1 MLCCASRG
9 ERLKHLFSTA
19 VLISLFTFPIPS
31 IACSMASCVNN
42 GDEMRRDF
50 VVRITYADKP
60 LSGVS
65 VQITGTK
72 SFSAT
77 SSTDGTVNV
86 SGLPPGDYWLNTDLL
101 GISAGGQC
109 FHVNSRSSRKAR
121 RMVRY
126 EWGDLA
132 PGIRRVAGKLID
144 SQPSQDGNPLWNV
157 THRLEAPISDAALKL
172 QNPFTGQ
179 VFRTTSNHDG
189 DFSFD
194 AIPSGRYVL
203 HVEGGTTRA
212 GGNYESTD
220 QLINISE
227 TARPSSLALEWRESG
242 GGSCGGAS
250 LQLRDSAN

>member
-1 MLCCASRG
+1 MLCCTSGG
-9 ERLKHLFSTA
+9 ERLKHIFPTA
-19 VLISLFTFPIPS
+19 VLIYLFAFPIPS
-31 IACSMASCVNN
+31 LACSMASCVNN

-50 VVRITYADKP
+50 VVRITFADNP
-60 LSGVS
+60 LPGVS
-65 VQITGTK
+65 VQITGTR

-77 SSTDGTVNV
+77 SSADGTVNV

-101 GISAGGQC
+101 GISAGSQC

-121 RMVRY
+121 RLVKY

-132 PGIRRVAGKLID
+132 PGIRRVAGRLID
-144 SQPSQDGNPLWNV
+144 SQPSQDGNPLWKL

-172 QNPFTGQ
+172 QNPFTGK
-179 VFRTTSNHDG
+179 VYRTTSDHDG

-194 AIPSGRYVL
+194 AIPNGKYVL
-203 HVEGGTTRA
+203 HVERGITDA
-212 GGNYESTD
+212 GRNYESTD
-220 QLINISE
+220 QLINLSE
-227 TARPSSLALEWRESG
+227 TARPSSLVLEWREAS